1 MQSINH
7 TGDKYLLFT
16 LENIFVKN
24 KKKCYTQLMSLGL
37 AVREYR
43 SGHSYLTLMFSVTN
57 DNYLLGVFKGIFS
70 K

>member
-1 MQSINH
+1 
-7 TGDKYLLFT
+7 
-16 LENIFVKN
+16 
-24 KKKCYTQLMSLGL
+24 MSLGL